1 MLDFV
6 MASIAFMLAVST
18 ISYFFPGCTAR
29 GLSFSSKTFTKML
42 QSCPHQCD
50 LHKVILEA
58 EERYKKELR
67 QLAVCNNSRYATH
80 ESNYDFFLVVVTIVL
95 DLFQIL
101 NFFHLI
107 LMVCFCKLTHL
118 I

>member
-80 ESNYDFFLVVVTIVL
+80 ESNYDFFFSSCNYCFRFISNSE
-95 DLFQIL
+95 LFSSDSDGL
-101 NFFHLI
+101 FL
-107 LMVCFCKLTHL
+107 
-118 I
+118 